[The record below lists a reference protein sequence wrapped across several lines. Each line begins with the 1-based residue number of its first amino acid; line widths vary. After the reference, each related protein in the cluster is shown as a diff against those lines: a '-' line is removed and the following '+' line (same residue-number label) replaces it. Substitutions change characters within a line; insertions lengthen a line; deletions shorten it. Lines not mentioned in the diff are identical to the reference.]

1 MYVNNLY
8 LAEKESTMKLRRI
21 HPKGAWMKLTDPARM
36 ARLRKRRDYTQSDL
50 SSLVGCTQ
58 QYISAME
65 TGADT
70 DCSERIALEIC
81 RRLDVDLEDLFRD
94 VTAPSL
100 PSNERMERTST
111 RRSAA

>member
-1 MYVNNLY
+1 
-8 LAEKESTMKLRRI
+8 MKPRRI

-94 VTAPSL
+94 ITPSPL
-100 PSNERMERTST
+100 PNETRSVRGTSKA
-111 RRSAA
+111 RVA